1 MSHSHSQINILL
13 IVVAILAVVGGLAI
27 VVVTSPQSWQLG
39 PVAWLQSRAG
49 TSTPD
54 AALVTTGRPSPS
66 PAVASATATVP
77 PATKAPAVT
86 VTSVPATST
95 ATLEQTATLTA
106 TQVLPADVIA
116 LAVVVVE
123 GASKARVRDK
133 PNGDLLVAAVEDGTQ
148 VQVLAGNID
157 INDVHWLQIRLPD
170 GQEGWIADFLL
181 RITQTRS

>member
-1 MSHSHSQINILL
+1 MGKRLKSSFNT
-13 IVVAILAVVGGLAI
+13 VGI
-27 VVVTSPQSWQLG
+27 
-39 PVAWLQSRAG
+39 
-49 TSTPD
+49 
-54 AALVTTGRPSPS
+54 
-66 PAVASATATVP
+66 
-77 PATKAPAVT
+77 
-86 VTSVPATST
+86 T
-95 ATLEQTATLTA
+95 ATLEPTATLTA

-157 INDVHWLQIRLPD
+157 INDVTWLQIRLPD

-181 RITQTRS
+181 RITQTHS